1 MMASICPG
9 CSIGCGLYVDE
20 DKGETGTGIKI
31 RHRKRS
37 PVNQGKLCGF
47 GMDLSEYYSREL
59 LKPKVDGK
67 EVVME
72 EVIDEAKNRL
82 SSFLPDE
89 VAFLT
94 LAETTNEE
102 LLSFKN
108 LADSIGC
115 ENMDFGFGRF
125 IRMGYQLPG
134 FPLDE
139 IEDADNI
146 ILFFVDPFVQYP
158 LLARRILIAK
168 KKGASIKEIAFAEN
182 ERKIANES
190 ESIIIDPSEEIEIEE
205 IADRL
210 RLNDDE
216 GSIIIADL
224 NPNTDPAMFATMQRL
239 SSESESLKLLIM
251 NPFLNST
258 GAFMLG
264 LHRGDLDLFEIIEK
278 DDLKALY
285 LLETDLITATLDRG
299 LEDAL
304 SKLELL
310 IVQNAF
316 ETRIADIANVCIPS
330 EPFFQKR
337 GSIVNIEGRV
347 IENEG
352 FSTNGF
358 DMIKGIRIGGEPGP
372 SYDEIHKD
380 VLDRLSIG
388 RIDEDEIPLK
398 RKREG
403 IENQPKP
410 EIEMHFQK
418 KGDYF
423 LVYKTNPFLWHG
435 IRHKG
440 FVEMSSE
447 TVRKLKLN
455 KGDEIAIISN
465 SEGETEMETTV
476 FRVSELPERIVLSEI
491 KLAPARDIVS
501 WVNLQKK

>member
-1 MMASICPG
+1 
-9 CSIGCGLYVDE
+9 
-20 DKGETGTGIKI
+20 
-31 RHRKRS
+31 
-37 PVNQGKLCGF
+37 
-47 GMDLSEYYSREL
+47 
-59 LKPKVDGK
+59 
-67 EVVME
+67 
-72 EVIDEAKNRL
+72 
-82 SSFLPDE
+82 
-89 VAFLT
+89 
-94 LAETTNEE
+94 
-102 LLSFKN
+102 
-108 LADSIGC
+108 
-115 ENMDFGFGRF
+115 
-125 IRMGYQLPG
+125 
-134 FPLDE
+134 
-139 IEDADNI
+139 
-146 ILFFVDPFVQYP
+146 
-158 LLARRILIAK
+158 
-168 KKGASIKEIAFAEN
+168 
-182 ERKIANES
+182 
-190 ESIIIDPSEEIEIEE
+190 
-205 IADRL
+205 
-210 RLNDDE
+210 
-216 GSIIIADL
+216 
-224 NPNTDPAMFATMQRL
+224 
-239 SSESESLKLLIM
+239 
-251 NPFLNST
+251 
-258 GAFMLG
+258 
-264 LHRGDLDLFEIIEK
+264 
-278 DDLKALY
+278 
-285 LLETDLITATLDRG
+285 
-299 LEDAL
+299 
-304 SKLELL
+304 
-310 IVQNAF
+310 VQNAF